1 MVMGNKESISYN
13 QTSEDSKLDACEYI
27 CKVSGLYDLF
37 EKLAFD
43 PCTPL
48 PVERGRSDAD
58 GADGGVM

>member
-37 EKLAFD
+37 EKSAFD

-48 PVERGRSDAD
+48 VKGKSVKLKAERR
-58 GADGGVM
+58 